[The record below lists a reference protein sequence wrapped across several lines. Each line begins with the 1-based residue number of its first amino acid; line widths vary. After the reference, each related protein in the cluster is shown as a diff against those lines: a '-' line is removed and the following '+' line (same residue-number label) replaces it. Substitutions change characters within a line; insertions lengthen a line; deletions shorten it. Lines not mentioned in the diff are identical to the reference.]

1 MAGNAHRIE
10 KGVSRGDR
18 FEIIVDGRKIKAYE
32 GETIGTAMM
41 AAGLYV
47 LRTSKEKKEP
57 RGIFCGI
64 GVCQECRVTV
74 NGVPNIQACKTL
86 ATPECC
92 VES

>member
-1 MAGNAHRIE
+1 MTGNAHRIE
-10 KGVSRGDR
+10 NGVTRGNG
-18 FEIIVDGRKIKAYE
+18 FEIIVNGKRITAYE

-41 AAGLYV
+41 AAGLYG
-47 LRTSKEKKEP
+47 LRTSPGKKEP

-74 NGVPNIQACKTL
+74 NGIPNIQACQAL
-86 ATPECC
+86 ATPGSC